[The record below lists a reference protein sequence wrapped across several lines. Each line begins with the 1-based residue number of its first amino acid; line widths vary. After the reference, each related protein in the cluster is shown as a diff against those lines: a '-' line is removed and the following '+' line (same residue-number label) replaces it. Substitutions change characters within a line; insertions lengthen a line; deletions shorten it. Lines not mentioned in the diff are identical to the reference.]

1 MSKNIIAESHRI
13 QKMYIFKKYFGVFF
27 FLLLTLHFVNFEL
40 LIFKM

>member
-27 FLLLTLHFVNFEL
+27 FIANFAL
-40 LIFKM
+40 SKF

>member
-27 FLLLTLHFVNFEL
+27 LLLTLHFVNFEL